1 MNTFDILIVII
12 FGFCLIRG
20 FFRGFI
26 KEVSSI
32 IGVLGGFYAAY
43 TYYME
48 FAKPLSGWISDK
60 SYLYIVSFLIVF
72 CGVFIIIS
80 IIGVVIKYILNIS
93 FLGWVD
99 RICGAGFGTIKA
111 ALIASILLIVLT
123 SFLPKGAPI
132 VKDSVLSPHVSFISE
147 KMAKV
152 IPKDMKHQF
161 VSKIEE
167 LKKAWKKS
175 SKANYIL

>member
-1 MNTFDILIVII
+1 MNLFDILIIII

-26 KEVSSI
+26 KEISSI

-48 FAKPLSGWISDK
+48 FAQLLPGWISDK
-60 SYLYIVSFLIVF
+60 SYLYIVSFLIIF
-72 CGVFIIIS
+72 CGVFFVIS
-80 IIGVVIKYILNIS
+80 ILGVIIKYILNIA
-93 FLGWVD
+93 FLGWID
-99 RICGAGFGTIKA
+99 RICGAGFGIIKA
-111 ALIASILLIVLT
+111 VLIASVFLIALT
-123 SFLPKGAPI
+123 AFLPEKAPI
-132 VKDSVLSPHVSFISE
+132 IKDSMLSPHVSIISE

-167 LKKAWKKS
+167 LKKAWKKP
-175 SKANYIL
+175 

>member
-1 MNTFDILIVII
+1 MNQFDILIVIV

-26 KEVSSI
+26 KEISSI

-43 TYYME
+43 TYYLE
-48 FAKPLSGWISDK
+48 VASPLSGWISDK
-60 SYLYIVSFLIVF
+60 SYLYIISFLIVF
-72 CGVFIIIS
+72 CGVFLIIS
-80 IIGVVIKYILNIS
+80 IIGVVIKYILNIA
-93 FLGWVD
+93 FLGWID
-99 RICGAGFGTIKA
+99 RICGAGFGIIKA
-111 ALIASILLIVLT
+111 TLIVSVLFIALT
-123 SFLPKGAPI
+123 AFLPKGAPI
-132 VKDSVLSPHVSFISE
+132 VKDSMLSPHVSFISE

-175 SKANYIL
+175 

>member
-1 MNTFDILIVII
+1 MNLFDILIIII

-26 KEVSSI
+26 KEISSI

-48 FAKPLSGWISDK
+48 FAKLLPGCISDK
-60 SYLYIVSFLIVF
+60 SHLYIVSFSIIF
-72 CGVFIIIS
+72 CGVFIVIS
-80 IIGVVIKYILNIS
+80 ILGVIIKYILNIA
-93 FLGWVD
+93 FLGWID
-99 RICGAGFGTIKA
+99 RICGAGFGIIKA
-111 ALIASILLIVLT
+111 VLIASVFLIALTALL
-123 SFLPKGAPI
+123 PGKAPI
-132 VKDSVLSPHVSFISE
+132 VKDSMLSPHVSFISE

-167 LKKAWKKS
+167 LKKVWKKNS
-175 SKANYIL
+175 NP